1 MPLQKARSLIL
12 SKKLR
17 NSIWSVSDAFLFPM
31 LMLLFSPF
39 FIKRL
44 GIEEFGIW
52 AFINSMIAGLGVLN
66 FGLSDS
72 IIRYVSKYRGISDDL
87 NKERVA
93 NGGLTYSFYISCL
106 VAVVILIICTFLF
119 LFLPATT
126 KLTQLIPYLL
136 LWGGLTFSLKLSE
149 QSLLA
154 IPKGHE
160 NYQFSS
166 SLSMT
171 SKLLLFALN
180 LIVIGQG
187 GGLVLLFQL
196 SFLLV
201 FAIVFVEYLFV
212 SRNFSVRLSV
222 KMPDRATFKEMFSYG
237 MWSWGQSLNG
247 ILSGQADRILVGILG
262 GPALLGYYSIASMV
276 SGQLHT
282 VFSAASQ
289 WVFPSVSKKIAE
301 GKEVR
306 STYYRMQFLISGG
319 GFLAIFILMLVL
331 DPLMLRW
338 LGADVYT
345 HSSDFIKVFLV
356 YNAFSLTSIIPYFF
370 MNGSGFVKLNTV
382 IGFSSSVLN
391 LIGMIIGYFW
401 LGPVGFVAGRFLTP
415 LSVSLLGRMVLHK
428 KVLHEKSGIWGLLL
442 LFPSF
447 LFFNFLWLTSPL
459 WLLLNGLLVFVVF
472 GLYFYR
478 LKNSTYFRF

>member
-1 MPLQKARSLIL
+1 MAVNKIRTVLLNQ
-12 SKKLR
+12 KLR
-17 NSIWSVSDAFLFPM
+17 NSFWSVSDAFLFPM

-39 FIKRL
+39 FIKKL

-52 AFINSMIAGLGVLN
+52 AFINSLIAGLGVLN

-72 IIRYVSKYRGISDDL
+72 IIRYVSNYRGNDDSI
-87 NKERVA
+87 NKDRVA

-119 LFLPATT
+119 LFLPAST
-126 KLTQLIPYLL
+126 KLTQLVPYLL

-166 SLSMT
+166 TLSMT
-171 SKLLLFALN
+171 SKSLLFGLN
-180 LIVIGQG
+180 LLVIGQG
-187 GGLVLLFQL
+187 GSLVLLFQF
-196 SFLLV
+196 SFILV
-201 FAIVFVEYLFV
+201 LVILFVEYFLV
-212 SRNFSVRLSV
+212 SRRFSVKLSV
-222 KMPDRATFKEMFSYG
+222 KIPEKSTFNEMFSYG

-289 WVFPSVSKKIAE
+289 WVFPSVSKKMAE

-306 STYYRMQFLISGG
+306 TTYYRMQFLISGS

-331 DPLMLRW
+331 NPLMEGW
-338 LGADVYT
+338 LGAEVYS
-345 HSSDFIKVFLV
+345 HSSDFIKLFLV
-356 YNAFSLTSIIPYFF
+356 YNAFSLTSIIPYFY
-370 MNGSGFVKLNTV
+370 MNGSGFVKLNTI

-415 LSVSLLGRMVLHK
+415 ITVSLAGRMVLHR
-428 KVLHEKSGIWGLLL
+428 KVLREPTGLWGLLL

-447 LFFNFLWLTSPL
+447 LFFNFLWLSSPF

-478 LKNSTYFRF
+478 LKNSTHIGF